1 MENDIRMFRGKKQVK
16 KGKLWRPCCNFI
28 GCKNRTSNKLCEKHK
43 IFRESINKIDILCY
57 KFIIILKQKILERK
71 SYPKG
76 NYKKIKDFPNY
87 LIYDDGRIYSIISKK
102 FKKPDISE
110 SGYDRCSLQDNN
122 EKYLKMGVHRLV
134 AQHFIPNPNNYPI
147 VDHINRIRTDNNVN
161 NLRWVTQAMNQTNLS
176 TNTSGITGLS
186 YDKIHNKWVAG
197 RKNIIRK
204 SFDTKEEAIEYLNDP
219 NNPKYH
225 IKIDRIVGI
234 NYKKDR
240 NKWEV
245 HLKYIPYKTFKNKI
259 DAICYKLIHMLKNK
273 SLESKSYPKGNYK
286 QIKDFPNYLIY
297 DDGRVYN
304 IKSKKFRKL
313 TPNKLGYISLT
324 LQNKGVSKG
333 YSCHRL
339 VAMYFI
345 PNPNNYPIVDH
356 KNRIKTDNNV
366 NNLRWVTNAMNNENL
381 SSNTSGY
388 PGISYCKTRDNWC
401 VSKRGI
407 KSKWFDTKEEAIEYL
422 DNPTDP
428 KYHTGI
434 RKVNKSGVTGLS
446 YCNTHKKWQVNLQ
459 GIDSKSFKNK
469 QDAIDYLNNPTD
481 PKYHIGLQSN
491 NSTGYE
497 GISFRKNRNI
507 YSVYIK
513 NKIKYKEF
521 KTIQDAIEYYNDPN
535 NIKYCKRKNS
545 TSGFKNI
552 TYVKSKKKWIFQK
565 KIYGKMYTKS
575 FINKIDAIRYKFIML
590 LKINSSML

>member
-1 MENDIRMFRGKKQVK
+1 
-16 KGKLWRPCCNFI
+16 
-28 GCKNRTSNKLCEKHK
+28 
-43 IFRESINKIDILCY
+43 
-57 KFIIILKQKILERK
+57 
-71 SYPKG
+71 
-76 NYKKIKDFPNY
+76 
-87 LIYDDGRIYSIISKK
+87 
-102 FKKPDISE
+102 
-110 SGYDRCSLQDNN
+110 
-122 EKYLKMGVHRLV
+122 
-134 AQHFIPNPNNYPI
+134 
-147 VDHINRIRTDNNVN
+147 
-161 NLRWVTQAMNQTNLS
+161 MNQTNLS

-186 YDKIHNKWVAG
+186 YNKTHNKWVAG
-197 RKNIIRK
+197 GKNIIRK
-204 SFDTKEEAIEYLNDP
+204 SFDTKEEAITYLNDP
-219 NNPKYH
+219 DNPKYH
-225 IKIDRIVGI
+225 IKIDKIVGI

-245 HLKYIPYKTFKNKI
+245 SLKYIPFKRFKNKI
-259 DAICYKLIHMLKNK
+259 DAICYKFIYMLKNK

-286 QIKDFPNYLIY
+286 KIKDYPNYLIY

-333 YSCHRL
+333 YSCHQL
-339 VAMYFI
+339 VAIHFI

-356 KNRIKTDNNV
+356 INRIKTDNNV

-381 SSNTSGY
+381 SSNTSGI
-388 PGISYCKTRDNWC
+388 PGISYCKTIDKWC
-401 VSKRGI
+401 FNKSII
-407 KSKWFDTKEEAIEYL
+407 KSKWFDTKKEAIEYFNDP
-422 DNPTDP
+422 DNP

-434 RKVNKSGVTGLS
+434 RKTNKSGIKGLW
-446 YCNTHKKWQVNLQ
+446 YDNYHNRWTVKLQ
-459 GIDSKSFKNK
+459 GIDVKSFKIK
-469 QDAIDYLNNPTD
+469 KDAIEYLNNPTN
-481 PKYHIGLQSN
+481 PKYHNGLQNN

-521 KTIQDAIEYYNDPN
+521 ITKQEAINYYNDPN

-565 KIYGKMYTKS
+565 KINGKMYTKP
-575 FINKIDAIRYKFIML
+575 FINKIDAICYKFIFN
-590 LKINSSML
+590 LKYH